1 MKLKEVDFKILEYLA
16 FWEGGVT
23 AGRIAEVVGVDRVHA
38 QRAIMTPYKSTHPG
52 QLEPAGRSRRL
63 ADQVIPLFGPRT
75 LTELFE
81 TVDMVRSACGE
92 GRVGVPTERLDGL
105 ARRSGEGAFRTLYAA
120 CARKEAVGVTLEG
133 PDGAETG
140 LFSPHHLIRDGGSPF
155 FRGHLWST
163 GAGRYLDLDPNRV
176 SRAEAGDGAGY
187 VGPDGDADW
196 HARETVTLQLAEGL
210 SPELRAAALREH
222 PEAAGQEKGRLV
234 IRGVRRCLVPHLVRQ
249 MRYRVLEEGPVEVW
263 VPDTCHEIGC
273 EKHFEKRRET

>member
-38 QRAIMTPYKSTHPG
+38 QRAIMTPYQAAHPG
-52 QLEPAGRSRRL
+52 HLEPAGRARRL
-63 ADQVIPLFGPRT
+63 ADRVRPLFGPQT

-81 TVDMVRSACGE
+81 TVDMVRAACGE

-105 ARRSGEGAFRTLYAA
+105 APKSGEGAFRTLYAA

-133 PDGAETG
+133 PGGAEVG

-155 FRGHLWST
+155 FRGHMWST
-163 GAGRYLDLDPNRV
+163 GAGRYLDLDPSLV
-176 SRAEAGDGAGY
+176 GRAEAGSRADY

-196 HARETVTLQLAEGL
+196 HARETVTLRLAEGL
-210 SPELRAAALREH
+210 SPEIRAAALREH
-222 PEAAGQEKGRLV
+222 PEAAAQEKGQLV

-249 MRYRVLEEGPVEVW
+249 MRYRVLDEGPVEVW
-263 VPDTCHEIGC
+263 VPDTCHGTDC
-273 EKHFEKRRET
+273 EKHFEKRHGT